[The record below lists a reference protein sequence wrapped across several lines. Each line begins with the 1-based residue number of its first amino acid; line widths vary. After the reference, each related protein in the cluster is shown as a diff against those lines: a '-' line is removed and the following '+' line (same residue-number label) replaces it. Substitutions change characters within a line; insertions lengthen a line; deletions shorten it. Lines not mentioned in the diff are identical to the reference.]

1 MKSWLARLRIAH
13 ALDFGKPVPAAVWRA
28 IAASSE
34 IRAFQEDAEEVVG
47 ALKNAKPTV
56 NPPPWLHDS
65 IMRALREP
73 AGRATAP
80 VHLRVLRWAIGPVVL
95 ALALLAGR
103 WGMQRPASRPEAL
116 AAATAAFELGND
128 VSRTVPGAVMDP
140 LSDELDRVQRD
151 LDNTAQLLLTAMP

>member
-1 MKSWLARLRIAH
+1 MNKTAAIYARVSTDRQKDHETIASQTTALLEYAPANQH
-13 ALDFGKPVPAAVWRA
+13 AITPEWRLQDEGY
-28 IAASSE
+28 SGSTLVRPGLE
-34 IRAFQEDAEEVVG
+34 R
-47 ALKNAKPTV
+47 
-56 NPPPWLHDS
+56 
-65 IMRALREP
+65 LREP
-73 AGRATAP
+73 ARRATAP
-80 VHLRVLRWAIGPVVL
+80 VHLRVLRWAIGPVAL
-95 ALALLAGR
+95 ALALLAGW